1 VAKASR
7 LPPALA
13 GRVGDE
19 DVAMSLTAVFR
30 LALQA
35 LGRNK
40 MRSALTMLGVI
51 IGVGAVICSVAVGQ
65 GASNQIQQQIANLG
79 DNMVWIEAGS
89 RSVNGVYTGAKGT
102 KTLVLADAKA
112 IEQQVPLVFNV
123 SPHVDTNV
131 HLVYQNQNWFTAVR
145 GVPPDYLAVRRWVI
159 ARGSAFSQDD
169 VDHAA
174 NVCLLGQTVVTNLF
188 GREDPV
194 GQTMRVQ
201 NLPCRV
207 IGVLMAKGQSP
218 SGQDQDDTLI
228 MPFTTVQR
236 KIKGIDWLDDI
247 MCSAASPAAI
257 APAEKQIAALL
268 RERHHLRADEDDDF
282 NLRHPAEI
290 AKAGAE
296 SQRIM
301 TILLAS
307 IASVSLLVGGIG
319 IMNIMLVSV
328 TERTR
333 EIGLRLAVGAKGG
346 DVRLQ
351 FLGEA
356 TVLSLLGGSLGVL
369 LGVAGSRLV
378 ATALRWPTAVPLQA
392 LVMAV
397 VFSGAVGI
405 FFGYYPAHKAAN
417 LDPIDALRFE

>member
-1 VAKASR
+1 MGFVAV
-7 LPPALA
+7 L
-13 GRVGDE
+13 
-19 DVAMSLTAVFR
+19 R
-30 LALQA
+30 LALHA
-35 LGRNK
+35 LARNK
-40 MRSALTMLGVI
+40 MRSVLTMLGVI

-65 GASNQIQQQIANLG
+65 GASNQIQQQISNLG

-89 RSVNGVYTGAKGT
+89 RSVNGVYTGAKGI
-102 KTLVLADAKA
+102 KTLVLGDAKA
-112 IEQQVPLVFNV
+112 IEQQIRLVYNV
-123 SPHVDTNV
+123 SPHVDTTV
-131 HLVYQNQNWFTAVR
+131 HLVYGNQNWFTAVR
-145 GVPPDYLAVRRWVI
+145 GVPPEYLAVRKWRI

-188 GREDPV
+188 GSEDPI
-194 GQTMRVQ
+194 GKTIRVQ
-201 NLPCRV
+201 QLPCRV
-207 IGVLMAKGQSP
+207 IGVLIAKGQSP
-218 SGQDQDDTLI
+218 SGQDQDDTLM
-228 MPFTTVQR
+228 MPFTAVQR
-236 KIKGIDWLDDI
+236 KVKGIDWLDDI
-247 MCSAASPAAI
+247 MCSAVSPAAI

-268 RERHHLRADEDDDF
+268 RERHHLRSDEEDDF

-290 AKAGAE
+290 ARAGAE

-333 EIGLRLAVGAKGG
+333 EIGLRMAVGAKEL

-356 TVLSLLGGSLGVL
+356 TVLSLIGGGMGVVV
-369 LGVAGSRLV
+369 GVVGSRLV
-378 ATALRWPTAVPLQA
+378 STALQWPTAVPLEA
-392 LVMAV
+392 LLIAV
-397 VFSGAVGI
+397 AFSAAVGV
-405 FFGYYPAHKAAN
+405 FFGFYPAYKAAT

>member
-1 VAKASR
+1 MALLSVIR
-7 LPPALA
+7 LAFDALA
-13 GRVGDE
+13 
-19 DVAMSLTAVFR
+19 
-30 LALQA
+30 
-35 LGRNK
+35 RNK
-40 MRSALTMLGVI
+40 MRSVLTMLGVI

-102 KTLVLADAKA
+102 KTLVLGDARA
-112 IEQQVPLVFNV
+112 IEQQVPLVFNI
-123 SPHVDTNV
+123 SPHVDTTV
-131 HLVYQNQNWFTAVR
+131 HLVYENQNWVTAVR
-145 GVPPDYLAVRRWVI
+145 GVPPQYLQVRRWTI
-159 ARGSAFSQDD
+159 ARGSSFFQDD
-169 VDHAA
+169 VDHATS
-174 NVCLLGQTVVTNLF
+174 VCLLGQTVVTNLF
-188 GREDPV
+188 GPTDPI
-194 GQTMRVQ
+194 GKTIRVQ

-207 IGVLMAKGQSP
+207 IGVLAAKGQSP
-218 SGQDQDDTLI
+218 TGQDQDDTLM
-228 MPFTTVQR
+228 MPFTTVQK
-236 KIKGIDWLDDI
+236 KIKGISWLDDI
-247 MCSAASPAAI
+247 MCSAVSSAAI

-268 RERHHLRADEDDDF
+268 RERHHLRPDQEDDF

-290 AKAGAE
+290 ARAGAE

-307 IASVSLLVGGIG
+307 IASVSLIVGGIG

-328 TERTR
+328 TEPTR

-346 DVRLQ
+346 DVRRQ

-356 TVLSLLGGSLGVL
+356 TVLSVLGGTVGVVV
-369 LGVAGSRLV
+369 GVFASRLV
-378 ATALRWPTAVPLQA
+378 SSALAWPTAVPIEA
-392 LVMAV
+392 LIVAV
-397 VFSGAVGI
+397 VFSAFVGV

>member
-1 VAKASR
+1 
-7 LPPALA
+7 
-13 GRVGDE
+13 
-19 DVAMSLTAVFR
+19 MAVIR

-35 LGRNK
+35 LARNK
-40 MRSALTMLGVI
+40 MRSVLTMLGVI

-112 IEQQVPLVFNV
+112 IEQQVPLVYNV

-131 HLVYQNQNWFTAVR
+131 HLVYENQNWVTAVR
-145 GVPPDYLAVRRWVI
+145 GVPPQYLQVRRWTI
-159 ARGSAFSQDD
+159 ARGSAFFQDD
-169 VDHAA
+169 VDHATS
-174 NVCLLGQTVVTNLF
+174 VCLLGQTVVTNLF
-188 GREDPV
+188 GPIDPI
-194 GQTMRVQ
+194 GKTIRVQ

-207 IGVLMAKGQSP
+207 IGVLASKGQSP
-218 SGQDQDDTLI
+218 SGQDQDDTLM
-228 MPFTTVQR
+228 MPFTTVQK
-236 KIKGIDWLDDI
+236 KIKGISWLDDI
-247 MCSAASPAAI
+247 MCSAVSPAAI
-257 APAEKQIAALL
+257 APAEKQIAALI
-268 RERHHLRADEDDDF
+268 RERHHLRPDQEDDF

-290 AKAGAE
+290 ARAGAE

-307 IASVSLLVGGIG
+307 IASVSLVVGGIG

-346 DVRLQ
+346 DVRRQ

-356 TVLSLLGGSLGVL
+356 TVLSLVGGTVGVIV
-369 LGVAGSRLV
+369 GVFASRMV
-378 ATALRWPTAVPLQA
+378 SSALAWPTDVPVEA
-392 LVMAV
+392 LVVAV
-397 VFSGAVGI
+397 AFSALVGV

>member
-1 VAKASR
+1 
-7 LPPALA
+7 
-13 GRVGDE
+13 
-19 DVAMSLTAVFR
+19 
-30 LALQA
+30 
-35 LGRNK
+35 
-40 MRSALTMLGVI
+40 MRSVLTMLGVI

-65 GASNQIQQQIANLG
+65 GASNQIQQQISNLG

-102 KTLVLADAKA
+102 KTLVLADARA
-112 IEQQVPLVFNV
+112 IQQQVPLVFNV

-145 GVPPDYLAVRRWVI
+145 GVPPEYLAVRRWVVE
-159 ARGSAFSQDD
+159 RGSVFSQDD

-188 GREDPV
+188 GREDPI
-194 GQTMRVQ
+194 GKTMRVQ
-201 NLPCRV
+201 NLPCRI
-207 IGVLMAKGQSP
+207 IGVLTAKGQSP
-218 SGQDQDDTLI
+218 SGQDQDDTLM

-247 MCSAASPAAI
+247 MCSAASAPAI

-307 IASVSLLVGGIG
+307 IASVSLIVGGIG

-333 EIGLRLAVGAKGG
+333 EIGLRLAVGARGA
-346 DVRLQ
+346 DVRMQ

-356 TVLSLLGGSLGVL
+356 TVLSLLGGSVGVL
-369 LGVAGSRLV
+369 VGVAGSRLV
-378 ATALRWPTAVPLQA
+378 ATTLQWPTDVPLQA
-392 LVMAV
+392 LLVAV
-397 VFSGAVGI
+397 VFSGAVGV